1 VGSDGKP
8 SGKYVDQI
16 DKMTQYSKQLDDTRK
31 TLAGRTVPA
40 RWRRGGRQST
50 ALFERIPS
58 PLTVP
63 YDLGKRRS
71 AQRLALDT

>member
-31 TLAGRTVPA
+31 TLAGRTVPGPGTVA
-40 RWRRGGRQST
+40 TRRT
-50 ALFERIPS
+50 PIHCA
-58 PLTVP
+58 V
-63 YDLGKRRS
+63 
-71 AQRLALDT
+71 